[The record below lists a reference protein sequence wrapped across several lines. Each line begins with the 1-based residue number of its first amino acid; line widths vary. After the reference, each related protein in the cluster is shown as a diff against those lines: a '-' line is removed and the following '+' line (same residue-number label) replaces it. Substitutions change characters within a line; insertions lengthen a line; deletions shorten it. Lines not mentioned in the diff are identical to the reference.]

1 MKKRI
6 LGAAI
11 GAMFATPS
19 IAADYGNT
27 VFFGDSLTDSGYYA
41 PLLPPGTGR
50 FTTNPGPVWAENI
63 AAVYGRTAT
72 PNNAGGTNYAQGG
85 ARVTG
90 TPGVGA
96 APASGAQPI
105 ATQITSYLTA
115 SGGVADPRA
124 LYAVWAGANDIF
136 VAATPGAV
144 ADPSAY
150 IQTTAAELV
159 AQIGR
164 LTAAGARYILVP
176 TVPDIG
182 ATPFGAS
189 TGPAGAAGLTALS
202 SGFNL
207 ALQAGLNGAG
217 LKVIQAD
224 IFTLLREVTA
234 NPAPYGLTNTA
245 GVACLT
251 TSSLVCTSAALVAP
265 DAAQTYLFAD
275 GVHPTTGAHRILG
288 DYMVSILEAPAAISL
303 IAETPVKTRL
313 AFHNGIFEQV
323 AAYPWA
329 RNAADINVWIGGD
342 IGQIKY
348 SAGADQAGAKG
359 TPMALTLGAD
369 KRVSP
374 TLVVGG
380 AVSAGTIK
388 PDFASGGDYRQ
399 NEQALALYG
408 AYREGS
414 FGVSAVGALG
424 NLDIDTNRQMK
435 LGPATRSVNG
445 TTDGSNLS
453 LGLRADWGMAAGPLA
468 HGPLAQLVVQ
478 RVRVEGFTENGGSA
492 GMRYAPQT
500 RNSAIASLGWQVA
513 FDAGRHQPYARLTL
527 DRELRENTRT
537 VNAGVATLPLTPGFD
552 FPAAAPDRTWGTLA
566 AGVNSRLSQN
576 LVGRLGVTA
585 AFGQKDVRDYRLQV
599 AIGSSF

>member
-1 MKKRI
+1 MKRRI

-11 GAMFATPS
+11 GALFAAPAF
-19 IAADYGNT
+19 AADYGNT
-27 VFFGDSLTDSGYYA
+27 YFFGDSLTDSGYYA

-50 FTTNPGPVWAENI
+50 FTTNPGPVWAENV
-63 AAVYGRTAT
+63 AAAFGKTAA

-105 ATQITSYLTA
+105 ATQITTYLAA
-115 SGGVADPRA
+115 SGGAVDSRA
-124 LYAVWAGANDIF
+124 IHAVWAGANDIF

-150 IQTTAAELV
+150 IQTTAGELV

-164 LTAAGARYILVP
+164 LSAAGAKYIVVP

-189 TGPAGAAGLTALS
+189 TGPTGAAGLTALS

-224 IFTLLREVTA
+224 VFTLLREVIA
-234 NPAPYGLTNTA
+234 NPAPYGFTNVT

-251 TSSLVCTSAALVAP
+251 TSSLICTSAALVAP

-275 GVHPTTGAHRILG
+275 GVHPTTGAHRILS
-288 DYMVSILEAPAAISL
+288 DYVLSILEAPAAISL
-303 IAETPVKTRL
+303 IAETPVKTRT
-313 AFHNGIFEQV
+313 AFHNGIFEQL
-323 AAYPWA
+323 AAA
-329 RNAADINVWIGGD
+329 RPRGPAEVNVWIGGD

-348 SAGADQAGAKG
+348 SAGADQSGAKG
-359 TPMALTLGAD
+359 TPIALTVGAD

-408 AYREGS
+408 AYRDGPL
-414 FGVSAVGALG
+414 GVSAAGALG
-424 NLDIDTNRQMK
+424 NLDIDTHRQVK

-445 TTDGSNLS
+445 STDGSNLS
-453 LGLRADWGMAAGPLA
+453 LGLRGDWRMTSGTMA
-468 HGPLAQLVVQ
+468 HGPMAQLVAQ
-478 RVRVEGFTENGGSA
+478 RVRVEGFTEDGGSA
-492 GMRYAPQT
+492 GMRYSPQV
-500 RNSAIASLGWQVA
+500 RNSAIASLGWQLA
-513 FDAGRHQPYARLTL
+513 FDAGQYQPWARLTV
-527 DRELRENTRT
+527 DRELRKNTRT
-537 VNAGVATLPLTPGFD
+537 VNAGVATLSLTPGFD

-566 AGVNSRLSQN
+566 AGVS
-576 LVGRLGVTA
+576 GRLGPNLLGHLGLTA
-585 AFGQKDVRDYRLQV
+585 TVGQKDVRDYRLQV
-599 AIGSSF
+599 AISAGF